1 MSTRKLSEINFE
13 DGVVIAG
20 NRVDKFLDD
29 TVNRFNLLPPVDD
42 KSSWVQNQAIFGYT
56 ERRSDFVCGPLHPG
70 PGYVVREPPFMPTS
84 KSGIAIPENAIRLK
98 GVNSK
103 DTGINIQVSN
113 GGKYCTEGFIWQVS
127 TWIDQPI
134 VITGLD
140 MWFQTDSSF
149 GTTDFPYPN
158 EWTWAA
164 NGPIDTILS
173 GNYVEDFMVQL
184 EVDSPLN
191 AGNADTT
198 SPELV
203 KSQFYADAQW
213 SSFSTAWTTDML
225 PSLDSQRAF
234 GVAVSCKDINIPISA
249 KSRVR
254 VNIFIPDWSTSS
266 ELNAGDVRWFTDPNA
281 PWRLQQY
288 NGALTWV
295 ERKI

>member
-1 MSTRKLSEINFE
+1 
-13 DGVVIAG
+13 
-20 NRVDKFLDD
+20 
-29 TVNRFNLLPPVDD
+29 
-42 KSSWVQNQAIFGYT
+42 
-56 ERRSDFVCGPLHPG
+56 
-70 PGYVVREPPFMPTS
+70 
-84 KSGIAIPENAIRLK
+84 
-98 GVNSK
+98 
-103 DTGINIQVSN
+103 
-113 GGKYCTEGFIWQVS
+113 
-127 TWIDQPI
+127 
-134 VITGLD
+134 

-254 VNIFIPDWSTSS
+254 VNIFIPDWSTS
-266 ELNAGDVRWFTDPNA
+266 RT
-281 PWRLQQY
+281 
-288 NGALTWV
+288 
-295 ERKI
+295 ERRRCSMVHGTKCSMASSTI

>member
-1 MSTRKLSEINFE
+1 
-13 DGVVIAG
+13 
-20 NRVDKFLDD
+20 
-29 TVNRFNLLPPVDD
+29 
-42 KSSWVQNQAIFGYT
+42 
-56 ERRSDFVCGPLHPG
+56 
-70 PGYVVREPPFMPTS
+70 
-84 KSGIAIPENAIRLK
+84 
-98 GVNSK
+98 
-103 DTGINIQVSN
+103 
-113 GGKYCTEGFIWQVS
+113 
-127 TWIDQPI
+127 
-134 VITGLD
+134 

-254 VNIFIPDWSTSS
+254 VNIFIPDWSTSA

-281 PWRLQQY
+281 PWRLCGY
-288 NGALTWV
+288 NGALTWL